1 MKAILLDIDGTLTND
16 QKEITPETKRILMKA
31 QEQGIRLVIASG
43 RPAKGIEKYGK
54 MLEMDKHHG
63 LFLCFNGAKVIDCQT
78 GEVLV
83 NTTMEQELVTKTL
96 QHLKQF
102 DVHPIIVEN
111 EYMVVEDVYN
121 CMITDKGRTFN
132 GFQYEARMNNYLLK
146 EVSDLASYVDFPLNK
161 ILVVGQPEYLRENC
175 KAISAPFE
183 GKLSM
188 MFSANFFYEM
198 TSQGIDKGAALK
210 SVLDK
215 LGIEA
220 KDCIAFGD
228 AGNDITML
236 QFAGVGVAMANAQEE
251 VKAVADYIT
260 DDNNHDGIAKALQK
274 YIPSLQ

>member
-1 MKAILLDIDGTLTND
+1 
-16 QKEITPETKRILMKA
+16 MKA

-83 NTTMEQELVTKTL
+83 NTTMQQELVTQAL

-102 DVHPIIVEN
+102 DVSPIVVEDD
-111 EYMVVEDVYN
+111 YMVVEDVYD

-132 GFQYEARMNNYLLK
+132 GIQYEVRMNNYLLK
-146 EVSDLASYVDFPLNK
+146 EVSNLASYVDFPLNK

-210 SVLDK
+210 SALDK

-260 DDNNHDGIAKALQK
+260 DDNNHDGIAKELQK

>member
-83 NTTMEQELVTKTL
+83 NTTMQQELVTQAL

-102 DVHPIIVEN
+102 DV
-111 EYMVVEDVYN
+111 
-121 CMITDKGRTFN
+121 
-132 GFQYEARMNNYLLK
+132 RMNNYLLK

-210 SVLDK
+210 SALDK

-236 QFAGVGVAMANAQEE
+236 QFAGVGVAMANAQDE

-260 DDNNHDGIAKALQK
+260 DDNNHDGIAKALVK